1 MELIIAIA
9 AAIIAVAAII
19 IQNRRYA
26 RVRRRLT
33 RLEHRDAELLT
44 LVKATTSRLASRPDN
59 EPITFRSQF
68 GEDLLILELLG
79 WPSEGTFVEV
89 GGYDGLTNSVSSA
102 LEQLGWTG
110 LLVEPVPALY
120 EQARA
125 NRPDARVVHAAVGR
139 AGSAGTATLRH
150 YDDARGYDES
160 SHLESSTDN
169 TGTRRPPKNTPVR
182 TIEVPLTTLTDLL
195 DELFKDIPTDR
206 VDAASIDV
214 EGHELDVLD
223 GFDLDRFQPAVL
235 LVEDHTRAGRSP
247 INDALEP
254 RGYEQVGWLAWN
266 RVMVRRDRDDVRR
279 RAEAVGL
286 RWDPED

>member
-1 MELIIAIA
+1 MELVIAIA
-9 AAIIAVAAII
+9 ALVTAGLGIAT
-19 IQNRRYA
+19 QNKRHA
-26 RVRRRLT
+26 RVRRRLA

-44 LVKATTSRLASRPDN
+44 LLKATASRLAERTNGS
-59 EPITFRSQF
+59 PITFRSQF

-79 WPSEGTFVEV
+79 WPTQGTFVEV
-89 GGYDGLTNSVSSA
+89 GGYDGITNSVSSA
-102 LEQLGWTG
+102 LEQLGWSG
-110 LLVEPVPALY
+110 LLVEPVPALF
-120 EQARA
+120 EQAHA

-139 AGSAGTATLRH
+139 KGSSGTATLRH
-150 YDDARGYDES
+150 YDDAKGYDES
-160 SHLESSTDN
+160 SHLESSTHN
-169 TGTRRPPKNTPVR
+169 AGTRRPPKNTPVR

-195 DELFKDIPTDR
+195 EGMSAER

-223 GFDLDRFQPAVL
+223 GFDLDRFKPAIL

-254 RGYEQVGWLAWN
+254 RGYDQVGWLAWN

-279 RAEAVGL
+279 RALAVGL
-286 RWDPED
+286 RWDPEG